1 MVALTSF
8 HHNMWNL
15 SAKFMPAIAKRSLIC
30 CAGKN
35 IRRRHFQVT
44 ERSSLVLKSYAL
56 PTTLK
61 SMFSGKG
68 LSILLSIGAFYT
80 NCPIKQIEFSQEN
93 LNSKTG
99 KQETHFSF
107 FHLSGASFILLV
119 RFELNTFCLAWERES
134 RNRMSPSRLSE
145 ISTAIGDRF
154 TSTFSFKFC
163 DWWTLLFH
171 FSLVKF
177 SQ

>member
-1 MVALTSF
+1 MY
-8 HHNMWNL
+8 
-15 SAKFMPAIAKRSLIC
+15 AIAKRSLSC

-56 PTTLK
+56 PTKLK

-107 FHLSGASFILLV
+107 IHLSGASFILLV
-119 RFELNTFCLAWERES
+119 RV
-134 RNRMSPSRLSE
+134 LSYIHFVMKMKGKLE
-145 ISTAIGDRF
+145 IYVLYKTYDLLYLLIYF
-154 TSTFSFKFC
+154 PIITNKNFSFLKLAFII
-163 DWWTLLFH
+163 LY
-171 FSLVKF
+171 
-177 SQ
+177 